1 MIEWWDVGKAYLG
14 DFSRQHCIA
23 FACNQKSRRKKLERN
38 LSDSLQR
45 LNTLSAA
52 YIERDKE
59 AIREIEGEMCQLDN
73 SVVVGARVRCHVS

>member
-1 MIEWWDVGKAYLG
+1 MRDL
-14 DFSRQHCIA
+14 SRQHCIA

-52 YIERDKE
+52 YIDRDKE
-59 AIREIEGEMCQLDN
+59 AILEIEGEMRQLDN
-73 SVVVGARVRCHVS
+73 SVVAGARVRCRVS